1 CGSVASATDPHG
13 ERYADQL
20 HQYGLPETSIEFA
33 ARSVATTLQRCVE
46 DSRGRWLL
54 VGGDSNQSEYAL
66 TRWQQG
72 VMRRFVIDRTFIDQ
86 QGVRWIVDYKTGYR
100 AGGDVEG
107 FLDQEQQR
115 YQDQLQGYAEL
126 FRALE
131 ARPVKLG
138 LYFPRMG
145 GWREWTPA

>member
-1 CGSVASATDPHG
+1 MRQHG
-13 ERYADQL
+13 ERYAGQL
-20 HQYGLPETSIEFA
+20 LQYGLPETAIKFA
-33 ARSVATTLQRCVE
+33 AQSVATTLQRSVE